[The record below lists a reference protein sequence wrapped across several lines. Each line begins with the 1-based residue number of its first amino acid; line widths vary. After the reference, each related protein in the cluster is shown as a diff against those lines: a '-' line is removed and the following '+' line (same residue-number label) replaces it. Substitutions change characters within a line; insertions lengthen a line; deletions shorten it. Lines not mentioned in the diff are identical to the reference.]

1 MTKEEAYDML
11 GISEYDGPEQSEQ
24 AYRQK
29 QKQLQLRL
37 FPGNSAEER
46 KKTQAEII
54 MLMNARDIVCSSPAP
69 WKPHRPKK
77 QKQKPQQARQKPA
90 VSIPDKPETLAEA
103 WGQFLDLMPLPQ
115 TISAALVCMVLVILI
130 LRFFFLRLV
139 ILLTVM
145 AFFGT
150 AVRSFFR
157 MP

>member
-1 MTKEEAYDML
+1 MTKKEAYDML
-11 GISEYDGPEQSEQ
+11 GISEYDCPEQAEQ

-54 MLMNARDIVCSSPAP
+54 MLMNARDIVCGSCAPVKPVKTKKPKTQKAKPKPPAGNT
-69 WKPHRPKK
+69 
-77 QKQKPQQARQKPA
+77 AA
-90 VSIPDKPETLAEA
+90 PESLAEA
-103 WGQFLDLMPLPQ
+103 WGLFLDMMPLPQ
-115 TISAALVCMVLVILI
+115 TIAAALLCIVLVIVI

-145 AFFGT
+145 AFFGA